1 MLELEKTSELFSE
14 ELKGVFKFLEET
26 ILREHPT
33 TTVTTPYLLLSI
45 LSMRDTKAYSVMERM
60 ATSAS
65 LDMIYMSLLEEI
77 HKSELS
83 TMRPNRKYQIHPE
96 LSKIFDDA
104 DETRKLMGEEKITT
118 NHVILSIL
126 KGDSPFR
133 KLFENIGIDYTNF
146 LSKTLDNDPSHQQKN
161 MENMLKDVFNL
172 PQDAKIEMV
181 TNVLPGI
188 PGMPGGNPFGIPQP
202 GPQGGR
208 KTSALTQFCTN
219 LNEEAKAGKIDK
231 LIGRDFEINKIFRV
245 LGRRKKNNVLLLGD
259 GGVGKTAIVN
269 GIAQLIVDGNAPKS
283 LASKEIYSLDMTAI
297 IAGTQFRGMLEDRF
311 KSLFNE
317 IKKNKNI
324 ILFIDDIHQI
334 VNEGKNDMD
343 ISEMVNK
350 AMSNGDAQVI
360 GCTTYKLYK
369 KAIED
374 NTSLDRKFQKI
385 NVDPET
391 IENSITILNELKGY
405 YEDYHHVKYEDDAIK
420 NCVILANKY
429 IPERLLPDSALDI
442 IDEAGSY
449 VSSCAKESEEITYL
463 KKTINATETEKRKKI
478 SEDDVNAVA
487 ECEAKLDSLRV
498 KLIEAERNYKKERES
513 VVINNDNIYQIVSE
527 KTGIPISKLSTDEK
541 KSLAHIDEE
550 IKKAVIGQDEAVDS
564 ICQAIKRSRVGL
576 SNKNKPVSVLAIGST
591 GCGKTLL
598 AKTIAKEVFGKEKY
612 LVRFDMSEYSDKT
625 AVSKLIGT
633 GAGYVGYDNGGLLTE
648 AIKKNKYCV
657 LLCDEIEKAD
667 PEIYNVFLQIM
678 DDGRVTDN
686 TGKVVDCKNLILI
699 FTSNVGTKEAM
710 ENGNMIGFVNPG
722 TDEHKKN
729 ILRKELKSKFA
740 PEFINRID
748 DIIYF
753 NTLTDD
759 NLRIIT
765 KLELNKTVKKLEEI
779 GCELTYGEDVVNY
792 ILDKISTEKEY
803 GARPIMRVIQEEIEN
818 QITDFILETEGSN
831 FKFFI
836 ERFTLRNP
844 EGEITTDKIDLKVV

>member
-1 MLELEKTSELFSE
+1 MISE
-14 ELKGVFKFLEET
+14 EIYSDELKEVFQFLNDR
-26 ILREHPT
+26 ILTEHPT
-33 TTVTTPYLLLSI
+33 TTVTIPYFILSI
-45 LSMRDTKAYSVMERM
+45 LSVKTTKASSVMERM
-60 ATSAS
+60 VTSAS
-65 LDMIYMSLLEEI
+65 LDMIYMTLLEDV
-77 HKSELS
+77 HKNELLS
-83 TMRPNRKYQIHPE
+83 MRPNKKYQIHPDLE
-96 LSKIFDDA
+96 
-104 DETRKLMGEEKITT
+104 
-118 NHVILSIL
+118 
-126 KGDSPFR
+126 
-133 KLFENIGIDYTNF
+133 KLFEKANQERENMGEDKLSTIHIILALLTGNTSYRNAFEMVGINYQTF
-146 LSKTLDNDPSHQQKN
+146 LSKALDNDPSRQQKN

-181 TNVLPGI
+181 TNVMPGI
-188 PGMPGGNPFGIPQP
+188 PGMPGTNPFGMPQG
-202 GPQGGR
+202 GPQGG
-208 KTSALTQFCTN
+208 KKASALTQFCTN
-219 LNEEAKAGKIDK
+219 LNEEVKAGKIDK
-231 LIGRDFEINKIFRV
+231 LIGRDLEINKIFRV

-283 LASKEIYSLDMTAI
+283 LANKEIYSLDMTAI

-350 AMSNGDAQVI
+350 AMSNGDVQVI

-385 NVDPET
+385 NIDPET

-405 YEDYHHVKYEDDAIK
+405 YEDYHHVKYDDDAIK

-449 VSSCAKESEEITYL
+449 VSSCAKESEEIIYL
-463 KKTINATETEKRKKI
+463 KKTINATEAEKRKKI
-478 SEDDVNAVA
+478 SEDDVKAVA
-487 ECEAKLDSLRV
+487 ECEAKLNNLRV
-498 KLIEAERNYKKERES
+498 KLIEAEKNYKKERES
-513 VVINNDNIYQIVSE
+513 VVINSDNIYQIVSE

-541 KSLAHIDEE
+541 KSLAHIDDE
-550 IKKAVIGQDEAVDS
+550 IKKVVIGQDEAVES
-564 ICQAIKRSRVGL
+564 ICKAIKRSRVGL

-591 GCGKTLL
+591 GVGKTLL

-710 ENGNMIGFVNPG
+710 ENGNMIGFTNPG

-748 DIIYF
+748 EIIYF
-753 NTLTDD
+753 NSLDD
-759 NLRIIT
+759 DDFKKIIR
-765 KLELNKTVKKLEEI
+765 LELNKTVKKVEEI
-779 GCELTYGEDVVNY
+779 GCELSYGEDVVDY
-792 ILDKISTEKEY
+792 ILEKISTEKEY
-803 GARPIMRVIQEEIEN
+803 GARPIMRVIQEDIEN
-818 QITDFILETEGSN
+818 KITDILLETDEPEKAFQVKRGEEGLL
-831 FKFFI
+831 I
-836 ERFTLRNP
+836 
-844 EGEITTDKIDLKVV
+844 I

>member
-1 MLELEKTSELFSE
+1 
-14 ELKGVFKFLEET
+14 
-26 ILREHPT
+26 
-33 TTVTTPYLLLSI
+33 
-45 LSMRDTKAYSVMERM
+45 
-60 ATSAS
+60 
-65 LDMIYMSLLEEI
+65 
-77 HKSELS
+77 
-83 TMRPNRKYQIHPE
+83 
-96 LSKIFDDA
+96 
-104 DETRKLMGEEKITT
+104 
-118 NHVILSIL
+118 
-126 KGDSPFR
+126 
-133 KLFENIGIDYTNF
+133 
-146 LSKTLDNDPSHQQKN
+146 
-161 MENMLKDVFNL
+161 
-172 PQDAKIEMV
+172 
-181 TNVLPGI
+181 
-188 PGMPGGNPFGIPQP
+188 
-202 GPQGGR
+202 
-208 KTSALTQFCTN
+208 
-219 LNEEAKAGKIDK
+219 
-231 LIGRDFEINKIFRV
+231 
-245 LGRRKKNNVLLLGD
+245 
-259 GGVGKTAIVN
+259 
-269 GIAQLIVDGNAPKS
+269 
-283 LASKEIYSLDMTAI
+283 MTAM

-334 VNEGKNDMD
+334 VQEGKNDMD

-350 AMSNGDAQVI
+350 AMSNGEAQVI

-369 KAIED
+369 KTIED

-385 NVDPET
+385 NIDPES
-391 IENSITILNELKGY
+391 IEDSITILNELKGY
-405 YEDYHHVKYEDDAIK
+405 YEEYHHVKYEDDAIK

-449 VSSCAKESEEITYL
+449 ISSCAKESEEITYL
-463 KKTINATETEKRKKI
+463 KKTIKATESDKQRNI
-478 SEDDVNAVA
+478 SNDNVAAVN
-487 ECEAKLDSLRV
+487 ECDNKLSNLRV
-498 KLIEAERNYKKERES
+498 KLIEAEKEYKKERES
-513 VVINNDNIYQIVSE
+513 VVITSDNIYQIVSE
-527 KTGIPISKLSTDEK
+527 KTGIPIAKLSTDEK
-541 KSLAHIDEE
+541 KSLTHIDDE
-550 IKKAVIGQDEAVDS
+550 IKKVVIGQDEAVES
-564 ICQAIKRSRVGL
+564 ICKAIKRSRVGL

-612 LVRFDMSEYSDKT
+612 LVRFDMSEYSDKR

-710 ENGNMIGFVNPG
+710 ENGNMIGFTNPG

-748 DIIYF
+748 EIIYF
-753 NTLTDD
+753 NTLKD
-759 NLRIIT
+759 NDFRQIIA
-765 KLELNKTVKKLEEI
+765 LELNKTVKKLEELGYKLEYDDTVI
-779 GCELTYGEDVVNY
+779 DY
-792 ILDKISTEKEY
+792 ILEKIEPDKEY
-803 GARPIMRVIQEEIEN
+803 GARPIMRVIQEDIEN
-818 QITDFILETEGSN
+818 KITDFILQNDEPGLW
-831 FKFFI
+831 FKI
-836 ERFTLRNP
+836 ERFTVMDHD
-844 EGEITTDKIDLKVV
+844 EIALKVNAEVLYR

>member
-1 MLELEKTSELFSE
+1 MVSEEIYSE
-14 ELKGVFKFLEET
+14 ELKEVFNFLDET
-26 ILREHPT
+26 ILVEHPT
-33 TTVTTPYLLLSI
+33 TTVTIPYFILSI
-45 LSMRDTKAYSVMERM
+45 LSVQTSKAFSVLERM
-60 ATSAS
+60 ITSAS
-65 LDMIYMSLLEEI
+65 IEMIYSWLLGEI
-77 HKSELS
+77 NKNELLS
-83 TMRPNRKYQIHPE
+83 MRPNKKYQLSPGLQKLLDEAKVEME
-96 LSKIFDDA
+96 LLKS
-104 DETRKLMGEEKITT
+104 EKLTT
-118 NHVILSIL
+118 EHIVLAIL
-126 KGDSPFR
+126 KGNEPIR
-133 KLFENIGIDYTNF
+133 QKFESFGIDYAHF
-146 LSKTLDNDPSHQQKN
+146 LSKMNDGVSYIQQQN
-161 MENMLKDVFNL
+161 SMEKMIKDVFNL
-172 PQDAKIEMV
+172 PQDSKIEMV
-181 TNVLPGI
+181 FGGQQTNLPQFQQ
-188 PGMPGGNPFGIPQP
+188 PGGRQA
-202 GPQGGR
+202 
-208 KTSALTQFCTN
+208 SALSQFCTN
-219 LNEEAKAGKIDK
+219 LNEEAKSGKIDR
-231 LIGRDFEINKIFRV
+231 LIGRDLEINKIFRV

-269 GIAQLIVDGNAPKS
+269 GIAQIIVDGNAPKS
-283 LASKEIYSLDMTAI
+283 LSNKEIYSLDMTAM

-311 KSLFNE
+311 KKLFTE
-317 IKKNKNI
+317 LKKNKNI

-350 AMSNGDAQVI
+350 AMSDGDIQVI
-360 GCTTYKLYK
+360 GCTTYKSYK
-369 KAIED
+369 KTIEN

-385 NVDPET
+385 NVDQET
-391 IENSITILNELKGY
+391 AENSIRILNEIKGY
-405 YEDYHHVKYEDDAIK
+405 YESYHHVTYDDDSIK
-420 NCVILANKY
+420 NCVILAEKY
-429 IPERLLPDSALDI
+429 IPERLLPDSAIDI

-449 VSSCAKESEEITYL
+449 VSSCAKESEELIGL
-463 KKTINATETEKRKKI
+463 RSDIKRTESQKQTCI
-478 SEDDVNAVA
+478 SKDDVSGVH
-487 ECEAKLDSLRV
+487 ECEKKLNELRV
-498 KLIEAERNYKKERES
+498 KLIDAERNYKKERDN
-513 VVINNDNIYQIVSE
+513 VVITSDDIYKIVSE

-541 KSLAHIDEE
+541 KSLSHIDEE
-550 IKKAVIGQDEAVDS
+550 IKKVVIGQDEAVES
-564 ICQAIKRSRVGL
+564 ICRAIKRSRIGL

-699 FTSNVGTKEAM
+699 FTSNVGTKEAI
-710 ENGNMIGFVNPG
+710 ENGNVIGFTNPG
-722 TDEHKKN
+722 TDERKKN
-729 ILRKELKSKFA
+729 ILRKELKREFA

-759 NLRIIT
+759 NFREII

-779 GCELTYGEDVVNY
+779 GCELTYGEDVVEY

-803 GARPIMRVIQEEIEN
+803 GARPIMRVIQEDIEN
-818 QITDFILETEGSN
+818 QITDFILENEGTN
-831 FKFFI
+831 FKFLI
-836 ERFTLRNP
+836 ERFTLRDQH
-844 EGEITTDKIDLKVV
+844 GDITTDKICLNILD

>member
-1 MLELEKTSELFSE
+1 
-14 ELKGVFKFLEET
+14 
-26 ILREHPT
+26 
-33 TTVTTPYLLLSI
+33 
-45 LSMRDTKAYSVMERM
+45 
-60 ATSAS
+60 
-65 LDMIYMSLLEEI
+65 
-77 HKSELS
+77 
-83 TMRPNRKYQIHPE
+83 
-96 LSKIFDDA
+96 
-104 DETRKLMGEEKITT
+104 
-118 NHVILSIL
+118 
-126 KGDSPFR
+126 
-133 KLFENIGIDYTNF
+133 
-146 LSKTLDNDPSHQQKN
+146 
-161 MENMLKDVFNL
+161 
-172 PQDAKIEMV
+172 
-181 TNVLPGI
+181 
-188 PGMPGGNPFGIPQP
+188 
-202 GPQGGR
+202 
-208 KTSALTQFCTN
+208 
-219 LNEEAKAGKIDK
+219 
-231 LIGRDFEINKIFRV
+231 
-245 LGRRKKNNVLLLGD
+245 
-259 GGVGKTAIVN
+259 
-269 GIAQLIVDGNAPKS
+269 
-283 LASKEIYSLDMTAI
+283 
-297 IAGTQFRGMLEDRF
+297 MLEDRF

-317 IKKNKNI
+317 LKKNKNI

-350 AMSNGDAQVI
+350 SMSNGDIQVI

-369 KAIED
+369 KTIE
-374 NTSLDRKFQKI
+374 NNSSLDRKFQKI
-385 NVDPET
+385 DIDPES
-391 IENSITILNELKGY
+391 IENSLTILNEIKGY
-405 YEDYHHVKYEDDAIK
+405 YEEYHHVTYEDEAIK

-429 IPERLLPDSALDI
+429 IPERLLPDSAIDI

-449 VSSCAKESEEITYL
+449 SSSSMKESKEILCLRKEIRAVESDKAKNIANDNVDAVHAAEE
-463 KKTINATETEKRKKI
+463 
-478 SEDDVNAVA
+478 
-487 ECEAKLDSLRV
+487 KLNQLRV
-498 KLIEAERNYKKERES
+498 KLINAEREFKSKYENKVITSDDIYK
-513 VVINNDNIYQIVSE
+513 IVSE
-527 KTGIPISKLSTDEK
+527 KTGIPISKLSVDEK
-541 KSLAHIDEE
+541 KSLAHIDED
-550 IKKAVIGQDEAVDS
+550 IKKVVIGQDEAVNS
-564 ICQAIKRSRVGL
+564 ICQAIKRNRIGL

-710 ENGNMIGFVNPG
+710 ENGNMIGFTNPG

-759 NLRIIT
+759 NFREII

-779 GCELTYGEDVVNY
+779 GCELTYGEDVVDY

-803 GARPIMRVIQEEIEN
+803 GARPIMRVIQEDIEN
-818 QITDFILETEGSN
+818 QITDFILENEGTN

-836 ERFTLRNP
+836 ERFTLRDQH
-844 EGEITTDKIDLKVV
+844 GDITTDKICLNILD

>member
-1 MLELEKTSELFSE
+1 MVSDEIYSE
-14 ELKGVFKFLEET
+14 ELKEVFKFLDNV
-26 ILREHPT
+26 ILHEHPT
-33 TTVTTPYLLLSI
+33 TTVTVPYFILSI
-45 LSMRDTKAYSVMERM
+45 LSVRTCKAFSIFERM
-60 ATSAS
+60 MTSAS
-65 LDMIYMSLLEEI
+65 MEMIYVGLLEDI
-77 HKSELS
+77 HKSELIS
-83 TMRPNRKYQIHPE
+83 MRPNNKYQFGVDVQT
-96 LSKIFDDA
+96 LL
-104 DETRKLMGEEKITT
+104 ETAENERKLLNAEKLTT
-118 NHVILSIL
+118 EHIILALL
-126 KGDSPFR
+126 KGDNAVR
-133 KLFENIGIDYTNF
+133 KKFESVGVDYAHF
-146 LSKTLDNDPSHQQKN
+146 LSKAVGDDPKQQQQAN
-161 MENMLKDVFNL
+161 MESMIKDVFNL
-172 PQDAKIEMV
+172 PPDAKV
-181 TNVLPGI
+181 NFAFGTTPGI
-188 PGMPGGNPFGIPQP
+188 FGPPQQP
-202 GPQGGR
+202 QQGG
-208 KTSALTQFCTN
+208 KKQTALSQFCTN
-219 LNEEAKAGKIDK
+219 LNEEAKAGRIDK
-231 LIGRDFEINKIFRV
+231 LIGRETEINKIIRV
-245 LGRRKKNNVLLLGD
+245 IGRRKKNNVLLLGE
-259 GGVGKTAIVN
+259 GGVGKTAIIN
-269 GIAQLIVDGNAPKS
+269 GIAQMIVDGNAPKI
-283 LASKEIYSLDMTAI
+283 LQDKEIYSLDMTAI

-317 IKKNKNI
+317 LKKNKNI

-350 AMSNGDAQVI
+350 SMSNGDIQVI

-369 KAIED
+369 KTIE
-374 NTSLDRKFQKI
+374 NNSSLDRKFQKI
-385 NVDPET
+385 DIDPES
-391 IENSITILNELKGY
+391 IENSLTILNEIKGY
-405 YEDYHHVKYEDDAIK
+405 YEEYHHVTYEDEAIK

-429 IPERLLPDSALDI
+429 IPERLLPDSAIDI

-449 VSSCAKESEEITYL
+449 SSSSMKESKEILCLRKEIRAVESDKAKNIANDNVDAVHAAEE
-463 KKTINATETEKRKKI
+463 
-478 SEDDVNAVA
+478 
-487 ECEAKLDSLRV
+487 KLNQLRV
-498 KLIEAERNYKKERES
+498 KLINAEREFKSKYENKVITSDDIYK
-513 VVINNDNIYQIVSE
+513 IVSE
-527 KTGIPISKLSTDEK
+527 KTGIPISKLSVDEK
-541 KSLAHIDEE
+541 KSLAHIDED
-550 IKKAVIGQDEAVDS
+550 IKKVVIGQDEAVNS
-564 ICQAIKRSRVGL
+564 ICQAIKRNRIGL

-710 ENGNMIGFVNPG
+710 ENGNMIGFTNPG

-759 NLRIIT
+759 NFREII

-779 GCELTYGEDVVNY
+779 GCELTYGEDVVDY

-803 GARPIMRVIQEEIEN
+803 GARPIMRVIQEDIEN
-818 QITDFILETEGSN
+818 QITDFILENEGTN

-836 ERFTLRNP
+836 ERFTLRDQH
-844 EGEITTDKIDLKVV
+844 GDITTDKICLNILD

>member
-1 MLELEKTSELFSE
+1 MISE
-14 ELKGVFKFLEET
+14 EIYSNELKEVMKFLDET
-26 ILREHPT
+26 VVVEHPT
-33 TTVTTPYLLLSI
+33 TTVTIPYVLYSI
-45 LSMRDTKAYSVMERM
+45 ISSPNSKAFSVIERM
-60 ATSAS
+60 VTMTSLES
-65 LDMIYMSLLEEI
+65 INRSLLDAI
-77 HKSELS
+77 YSSELHS
-83 TMRPNRKYQIHPE
+83 MRPNRKYLISSE
-96 LSKIFDDA
+96 IEEMFNEA
-104 DETRKLMGEEKITT
+104 DNERKLLKADKLTT
-118 NHVILSIL
+118 EHIMLAFL
-126 KGDSPFR
+126 KSDNPL
-133 KLFENIGIDYTNF
+133 KKKFEAFGIDYSHF
-146 LSKTLDNDPSHQQKN
+146 LSKTISD
-161 MENMLKDVFNL
+161 ENSPLQFGADSMIRDVFNL
-172 PQDAKIEMV
+172 PQNAKIEMV
-181 TNVLPGI
+181 T
-188 PGMPGGNPFGIPQP
+188 GMF
-202 GPQGGR
+202 PQGFGQPQQQGGK
-208 KTSALTQFCTN
+208 KTALDQFCTN
-219 LNEEAKAGKIDK
+219 LNELAKAGKIDK
-231 LIGRDFEINKIFRV
+231 LIGRELEINKIFRV

-283 LASKEIYSLDMTAI
+283 LSNKEIYSLDMTAI

-350 AMSNGDAQVI
+350 AMSNGDVQVI

-385 NVDPET
+385 NIDPES
-391 IENSITILNELKGY
+391 IENSITILNENKGY
-405 YEDYHHVKYEDDAIK
+405 YEDFHHVKYDEEAIK

-429 IPERLLPDSALDI
+429 IPERLLPDSAIDI

-449 VSSCAKESEEITYL
+449 ISSCVKESEELIYL
-463 KKTINATETEKRKKI
+463 RKTINATETEKKKAI
-478 SEDDVNAVA
+478 SNDDMPSVRD
-487 ECEAKLDSLRV
+487 CEEKLGKLRV
-498 KLIEAERNYKKERES
+498 KLIEAEKNYKKERDS
-513 VVINNDNIYQIVSE
+513 VVITSDNIYQIVSE

-541 KSLAHIDEE
+541 KSLAHIDDE
-550 IKKAVIGQDEAVDS
+550 IKKVVIGQNEAVES

-576 SNKNKPVSVLAIGST
+576 SNRNKPVSILGIGAT
-591 GCGKTLL
+591 GVGKTLL

-710 ENGNMIGFVNPG
+710 ENGNMIGFTNPG

-748 DIIYF
+748 EIIYF
-753 NTLTDD
+753 NSLTDD
-759 NLRIIT
+759 DFRAII
-765 KLELNKTVKKLEEI
+765 KLELNKTVKKVEEI
-779 GCELTYGEDVVNY
+779 GYGLTYGEDVVDY
-792 ILDKISTEKEY
+792 IIKKIEPDKEY
-803 GARPIMRVIQEEIEN
+803 GARPIMRVIQEDIEN
-818 QITDFILETEGSN
+818 KITDILLESEEQS
-831 FKFFI
+831 
-836 ERFTLRNP
+836 RVFTVSRVHDGDENDELV
-844 EGEITTDKIDLKVV
+844 IL

>member
-1 MLELEKTSELFSE
+1 MISE
-14 ELKGVFKFLEET
+14 EIYSDELKEVFEFLNDR
-26 ILREHPT
+26 ILTEHPT
-33 TTVTTPYLLLSI
+33 TTVTIPYFILSI
-45 LSMRDTKAYSVMERM
+45 LSVKTTKASSVMERM
-60 ATSAS
+60 VTSAS
-65 LDMIYMSLLEEI
+65 LDMIYMTLLEDV
-77 HKSELS
+77 HKNELLS
-83 TMRPNRKYQIHPE
+83 MRPNKKYQIHPDLE
-96 LSKIFDDA
+96 
-104 DETRKLMGEEKITT
+104 
-118 NHVILSIL
+118 
-126 KGDSPFR
+126 
-133 KLFENIGIDYTNF
+133 KLFEKANQERENMGEDKLSTIHIILALLTGNTSYRNAFEMVGINYQTF
-146 LSKTLDNDPSHQQKN
+146 LSKALDNDPSRQQKN

-181 TNVLPGI
+181 TNVMPGI
-188 PGMPGGNPFGIPQP
+188 PGMPGSNPFGMPQG
-202 GPQGGR
+202 GPQGG
-208 KTSALTQFCTN
+208 KKASALTQFCTN
-219 LNEEAKAGKIDK
+219 LNEEVKAGKIDK

-283 LASKEIYSLDMTAI
+283 LANKEIYSLDMTAI

-350 AMSNGDAQVI
+350 AMSNGDVQVI

-385 NVDPET
+385 NIDPET

-405 YEDYHHVKYEDDAIK
+405 YEDYHHVKYDDDAIK

-449 VSSCAKESEEITYL
+449 VSSCAKESEEIIYL
-463 KKTINATETEKRKKI
+463 KKTINATEAEKRKKI
-478 SEDDVNAVA
+478 SEDDVKAVA
-487 ECEAKLDSLRV
+487 ECEAKLNNLRV
-498 KLIEAERNYKKERES
+498 KLIEAEKNYKKERES
-513 VVINNDNIYQIVSE
+513 VVINSDNIYQIVSE

-541 KSLAHIDEE
+541 KSLAHIDDE
-550 IKKAVIGQDEAVDS
+550 IKKVVIGQDEAVES
-564 ICQAIKRSRVGL
+564 ICKAIKRSRVGL

-591 GCGKTLL
+591 GVGKTLL

-710 ENGNMIGFVNPG
+710 ENGNMIGFTNPG

-748 DIIYF
+748 EIIYF
-753 NTLTDD
+753 NSLDD
-759 NLRIIT
+759 DDFKKIIR
-765 KLELNKTVKKLEEI
+765 LELNKTVKKVEEI
-779 GCELTYGEDVVNY
+779 GCELSYGEDVVDY
-792 ILDKISTEKEY
+792 ILEKISTEKEY
-803 GARPIMRVIQEEIEN
+803 GARPIMRVIQEDIEN
-818 QITDFILETEGSN
+818 KITDILLETDEPEKTFQVKRGEEGLL
-831 FKFFI
+831 I
-836 ERFTLRNP
+836 
-844 EGEITTDKIDLKVV
+844 I

>member
-1 MLELEKTSELFSE
+1 MISE
-14 ELKGVFKFLEET
+14 EIYSDELKEVFQFLNDR
-26 ILREHPT
+26 ILTEHPT
-33 TTVTTPYLLLSI
+33 TTVTIPYFILSI
-45 LSMRDTKAYSVMERM
+45 LSVKTTKASSVMERM
-60 ATSAS
+60 VTSAS
-65 LDMIYMSLLEEI
+65 LDMIYMTLLEDV
-77 HKSELS
+77 HKNELLS
-83 TMRPNRKYQIHPE
+83 MRPNKKYQIHPDLE
-96 LSKIFDDA
+96 
-104 DETRKLMGEEKITT
+104 
-118 NHVILSIL
+118 
-126 KGDSPFR
+126 
-133 KLFENIGIDYTNF
+133 KLFEKANQERENMGEDKLSTIHIILALLTGNTSYRNAFEMVGINYQTF
-146 LSKTLDNDPSHQQKN
+146 LSKALDNDPSRQQKN

-181 TNVLPGI
+181 ANVMPGI
-188 PGMPGGNPFGIPQP
+188 PGMPGTNPFGMPQG
-202 GPQGGR
+202 GPQGG
-208 KTSALTQFCTN
+208 KKASALTQFCTN
-219 LNEEAKAGKIDK
+219 LNEEVKAGKIDK
-231 LIGRDFEINKIFRV
+231 LIGRDLEINKIFRV

-283 LASKEIYSLDMTAI
+283 LANKEIYSLDMTAI

-350 AMSNGDAQVI
+350 AMSNGDVQVI

-385 NVDPET
+385 NIDPET

-405 YEDYHHVKYEDDAIK
+405 YEDYHHVKYDDDAIK

-449 VSSCAKESEEITYL
+449 VSSCAKESEEIIYL

-478 SEDDVNAVA
+478 SEDDVKAVA
-487 ECEAKLDSLRV
+487 ECEAKLNNLRV
-498 KLIEAERNYKKERES
+498 KLIEAEKNYKKERES
-513 VVINNDNIYQIVSE
+513 VVINSDNIYQIVSE

-541 KSLAHIDEE
+541 KSLAHIDDE
-550 IKKAVIGQDEAVDS
+550 IKKVVIGQDEAVES
-564 ICQAIKRSRVGL
+564 ICKAIKRSRVGL

-591 GCGKTLL
+591 GVGKTLL

-710 ENGNMIGFVNPG
+710 ENGNMIGFTNPG

-748 DIIYF
+748 EIIYF
-753 NTLTDD
+753 NSLDD
-759 NLRIIT
+759 DDFKKIIR
-765 KLELNKTVKKLEEI
+765 LELNKTVKKVEEI
-779 GCELTYGEDVVNY
+779 GCELSYGEDVVDY
-792 ILDKISTEKEY
+792 ILEKISTEKEY
-803 GARPIMRVIQEEIEN
+803 GARPIMRVIQEDIEN
-818 QITDFILETEGSN
+818 KITDILLETDEPEKTFQVKRGEEGLL
-831 FKFFI
+831 I
-836 ERFTLRNP
+836 
-844 EGEITTDKIDLKVV
+844 I

>member
-1 MLELEKTSELFSE
+1 M
-14 ELKGVFKFLEET
+14 
-26 ILREHPT
+26 
-33 TTVTTPYLLLSI
+33 
-45 LSMRDTKAYSVMERM
+45 
-60 ATSAS
+60 
-65 LDMIYMSLLEEI
+65 
-77 HKSELS
+77 
-83 TMRPNRKYQIHPE
+83 
-96 LSKIFDDA
+96 
-104 DETRKLMGEEKITT
+104 
-118 NHVILSIL
+118 
-126 KGDSPFR
+126 
-133 KLFENIGIDYTNF
+133 
-146 LSKTLDNDPSHQQKN
+146 
-161 MENMLKDVFNL
+161 
-172 PQDAKIEMV
+172 
-181 TNVLPGI
+181 
-188 PGMPGGNPFGIPQP
+188 
-202 GPQGGR
+202 
-208 KTSALTQFCTN
+208 
-219 LNEEAKAGKIDK
+219 
-231 LIGRDFEINKIFRV
+231 
-245 LGRRKKNNVLLLGD
+245 
-259 GGVGKTAIVN
+259 
-269 GIAQLIVDGNAPKS
+269 
-283 LASKEIYSLDMTAI
+283 

-334 VNEGKNDMD
+334 VQEGKNDMD

-350 AMSNGDAQVI
+350 AMSNGEAQVI

-369 KAIED
+369 KTIED

-385 NVDPET
+385 NVDPES
-391 IENSITILNELKGY
+391 IEDSITILNELKGY
-405 YEDYHHVKYEDDAIK
+405 YEEYHHVKYEDDAIK

-449 VSSCAKESEEITYL
+449 ISSCAKESEEITYL
-463 KKTINATETEKRKKI
+463 KKTIKATESDKQRNI
-478 SEDDVNAVA
+478 SNDNVAAVN
-487 ECEAKLDSLRV
+487 ECDNKLSNLRV
-498 KLIEAERNYKKERES
+498 KLIEAEKEYKKERES
-513 VVINNDNIYQIVSE
+513 VVITSDNIYQIVSE
-527 KTGIPISKLSTDEK
+527 KTGIPIAKLSTDEK
-541 KSLAHIDEE
+541 KSLTHIDDE
-550 IKKAVIGQDEAVDS
+550 IKKVVIGQDEAVES
-564 ICQAIKRSRVGL
+564 ICKAIKRSRVGL

-710 ENGNMIGFVNPG
+710 ENGNMIGFTNPG

-748 DIIYF
+748 EIIYF
-753 NTLTDD
+753 NTLKD
-759 NLRIIT
+759 NDFRQIIA
-765 KLELNKTVKKLEEI
+765 LELNKTVKKLEELGYKLEYDDTVI
-779 GCELTYGEDVVNY
+779 DY
-792 ILDKISTEKEY
+792 ILEKIEPDKEY
-803 GARPIMRVIQEEIEN
+803 GARPIMRVIQEDIEN
-818 QITDFILETEGSN
+818 KITDFILQNDEPGLW
-831 FKFFI
+831 FKI
-836 ERFTLRNP
+836 ERFTVMDHD
-844 EGEITTDKIDLKVV
+844 EIALKVNAEVLYR

>member
-1 MLELEKTSELFSE
+1 MVSE
-14 ELKGVFKFLEET
+14 EIYSGELKEVFDFLNEK
-26 ILREHPT
+26 ILMEHPT
-33 TTVTTPYLLLSI
+33 TTVTIPYFILSI
-45 LSMRDTKAYSVMERM
+45 MSVKNTKAFQTMERVV
-60 ATSAS
+60 TSAS
-65 LDMIYMSLLEEI
+65 LDMLYISLLDDI
-77 HKSELS
+77 HKNELLS
-83 TMRPNRKYQIHPE
+83 MRPNKKYQIHPDLE
-96 LSKIFDDA
+96 KLFDSA
-104 DETRKLMGEEKITT
+104 NIERERMGEEKLTT
-118 NHVILSIL
+118 THIILAL
-126 KGDSPFR
+126 LTTDTPLR
-133 KLFENIGIDYTNF
+133 ALFENVGINYSTF
-146 LSKTLDNDPSHQQKN
+146 LSKAMDGDSKRQQTN
-161 MENMLKDVFNL
+161 MENMIKDVFNL
-172 PQDAKIEMV
+172 PPNARIEMM
-181 TNVLPGI
+181 TNSI
-188 PGMPGGNPFGIPQP
+188 PGMPPVGFGIPQP
-202 GPQGGR
+202 GK
-208 KTSALTQFCTN
+208 KTSALSQFCTN

-231 LIGRDFEINKIFRV
+231 LIGREFEINKIFRV

-283 LASKEIYSLDMTAI
+283 LANKEIYSLDMTAV

-350 AMSNGDAQVI
+350 AMSNGDIQVI

-369 KAIED
+369 KTIED

-405 YEDYHHVKYEDDAIK
+405 YEDYHKVKYEDEAIK

-449 VSSCAKESEEITYL
+449 VSSCAKESEEIIYL
-463 KKTINATETEKRKKI
+463 KKTINATEIEKKRCI
-478 SEDDVNAVA
+478 SDDDVKGVS
-487 ECEAKLDSLRV
+487 ECESKLNNLRV
-498 KLIEAERNYKKERES
+498 KLIDAEKNYKKERES
-513 VVINNDNIYQIVSE
+513 VTITSDNIYQIVSE

-541 KSLAHIDEE
+541 KSLAHIDDE
-550 IKKAVIGQDEAVDS
+550 IKKVVIGQDEAVTS
-564 ICQAIKRSRVGL
+564 ICRAIKRSRVGL
-576 SNKNKPVSVLAIGST
+576 SNKNKPVSVLGIGAT
-591 GCGKTLL
+591 GVGKTLL

-710 ENGNMIGFVNPG
+710 ENGTMIGFTNPG

-729 ILRKELKSKFA
+729 ILRKELKNKFA

-759 NLRIIT
+759 DFRKII

-779 GCELTYGEDVVNY
+779 GCELTYGEDVVDY

-803 GARPIMRVIQEEIEN
+803 GARPIMRVIQEDIEN
-818 QITDFILETEGSN
+818 QITDFILENDGTN

-836 ERFTLRNP
+836 ERFTLRDHHN
-844 EGEITTDKIDLKVV
+844 EITVDNIHLKVGLDCL